1 MSETAARRVQRQRPA
16 AVPHLRADRRQR
28 GKLLF
33 GIEADAVVARQHQNR
48 HADARGRVGVEQ
60 ELRGDAPVQPH
71 LVKAGV
77 HCVRERRAARAR
89 GGMESREHYARK
101 APVQSG
107 QHAVRVARPAPVDAR
122 LLGQQLGQQIARA
135 VMRVPHD
142 DAVEPGL
149 QRAAADG
156 GHLFGS
162 SVCGGFALRRT
173 RLGFRPVGDPAA
185 ALDVRTD
192 KQLHSKT
199 PFDQRKRRSG

>member
-1 MSETAARRVQRQRPA
+1 M
-16 AVPHLRADRRQR
+16 
-28 GKLLF
+28 
-33 GIEADAVVARQHQNR
+33 
-48 HADARGRVGVEQ
+48 
-60 ELRGDAPVQPH
+60 
-71 LVKAGV
+71 
-77 HCVRERRAARAR
+77 RERRVARAR
-89 GGMESREHYARK
+89 GGVEPREHHARK

-142 DAVEPGL
+142 HAVEPGL

-156 GHLFGS
+156 SHLFGHLFAE
-162 SVCGGFALRRT
+162 GFALRRT
-173 RLGFRPVGDPAA
+173 RLSFRPVGDPAA
-185 ALDVRTD
+185 ALNVRTD